1 MRKFSKK
8 PITVLEVGAR
18 YGESS
23 KIVLANFN
31 VDRYIIVDPYEMY
44 DDYAGDGFDKVLL
57 NTGGDNVFNQ
67 TKKELTKIN
76 QNVVFKRSFS
86 DDSETLLSI
95 LDDSLD
101 LIYIDG
107 NHTYDYVLADLK
119 NYWPKLKSGGV
130 LCGDDFHMRH
140 SQNDDLK
147 TLAGDFDCKMV
158 YEAVLDFC
166 SQNDLLHE
174 SFGSHRGY
182 PKTFGIFKK

>member
-1 MRKFSKK
+1 MIVARVKSICAFLYEKFFLGIAGPRGGSIRPIIPTLMGKFSKK

-18 YGESS
+18 YDESS

-86 DDSETLLSI
+86 ATQKPC
-95 LDDSLD
+95 
-101 LIYIDG
+101 YR
-107 NHTYDYVLADLK
+107 Y
-119 NYWPKLKSGGV
+119 
-130 LCGDDFHMRH
+130 
-140 SQNDDLK
+140 
-147 TLAGDFDCKMV
+147 
-158 YEAVLDFC
+158 
-166 SQNDLLHE
+166 
-174 SFGSHRGY
+174 
-182 PKTFGIFKK
+182 